1 MSKDWERHGLCCEQL
16 WETGECDCE
25 ARDVMRLT
33 AGLPKRAP
41 YTLSERMRDECVS
54 EGMAYIDEVA
64 ALELTVANLTL
75 ASEEAR
81 KTIDRQATLIPQ
93 EANNS
98 AELSPVDK
106 LNQGYER
113 AGLSS
118 ALVVNNKYGKHSAFG
133 YMGRE

>member
-25 ARDVMRLT
+25 ARDVMRVT

-41 YTLSERMRDECVS
+41 APHTLSERMHGVANGWRRIVDEEDGEFS
-54 EGMAYIDEVA
+54 LLAAAHRMDIEADEVA
-64 ALELTVANLTL
+64 ALEA
-75 ASEEAR
+75 E
-81 KTIDRQATLIPQ
+81 IDRLKPAPIT
-93 EANNS
+93 
-98 AELSPVDK
+98 PVDK

-133 YMGRE
+133 YMGRK

>member
-1 MSKDWERHGLCCEQL
+1 MS
-16 WETGECDCE
+16 TG
-25 ARDVMRLT
+25 RS
-33 AGLPKRAP
+33 AP

-64 ALELTVANLTL
+64 ALE
-75 ASEEAR
+75 
-81 KTIDRQATLIPQ
+81 
-93 EANNS
+93 
-98 AELSPVDK
+98 AELKDAYKLLDAAKEHALNAVDK

-133 YMGRE
+133 YMGREW

>member
-25 ARDVMRLT
+25 ARDVMRVT

-41 YTLSERMRDECVS
+41 HTLSERMRAERAESFESTVISNTRFDVW
-54 EGMAYIDEVA
+54 IDEVE

-81 KTIDRQATLIPQ
+81 KTIDRQATLIPR
-93 EANNS
+93 EANDVGVPD
-98 AELSPVDK
+98 LR
-106 LNQGYER
+106 G
-113 AGLSS
+113 G
-118 ALVVNNKYGKHSAFG
+118 G
-133 YMGRE
+133 